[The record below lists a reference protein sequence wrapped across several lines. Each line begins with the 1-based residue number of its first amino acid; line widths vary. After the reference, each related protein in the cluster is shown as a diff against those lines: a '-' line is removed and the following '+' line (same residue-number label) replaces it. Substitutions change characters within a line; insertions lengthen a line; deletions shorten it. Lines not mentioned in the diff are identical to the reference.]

1 MRSIQEVFQDIKET
15 KKTAN
20 IDIENVSYNV
30 RPGFMANI
38 VQAKTKLPDL
48 LKELKDIVVP
58 NRLVGLFAKGETEGV
73 AKFFVENGSLVA
85 DANEMYKFI
94 TNSVEETIIGQRL
107 FSDTQYSRLV
117 SELRFICIDQGYKEI
132 PPPKQ
137 TEEKV
142 PAYKDTLAVV
152 KRLVRDCVGDALAI
166 KRMVDSILDTVLT
179 NKMDAKQ
186 IAVLVTGI
194 ASSEEHAAIS
204 ALFSRSVDY
213 TFNKGYVPNKANIQK
228 ILKQEEEIK

>member
-1 MRSIQEVFQDIKET
+1 MRSIQEIFQDIKET

-20 IDIENVSYNV
+20 LDIETISYNV

-38 VQAKTKLPDL
+38 VQAKAKLPDL
-48 LKELKDIVVP
+48 LKELKGVVVP
-58 NRLVGLFAKGETEGV
+58 SRLVGLFAKGDTESV
-73 AKFFVENGSLVA
+73 AKFFVENGSLVV
-85 DANEMYKFI
+85 DANDMYKFI

-107 FSDTQYSRLV
+107 FSDSQYSRLV

-132 PPPKQ
+132 PPPAQ

-142 PAYKDTLAVV
+142 PTYKDTLAVV
-152 KRLVRDCVGDALAI
+152 KRLVRDSVGDGPAL
-166 KRMVDSILDTVLT
+166 KQMVDKLLDTILT

-194 ASSEEHAAIS
+194 TSSEEHAAIS
-204 ALFSRSVDY
+204 ALFNRSVDY
-213 TFNKGYVPNKANIQK
+213 TFSKGYVPNKVNIQK
-228 ILKQEEEIK
+228 ILKQEEETK